1 MFVHYLYICVC
12 VCASDQ
18 TQLNWLVNGSKSTVL
33 GALRVNIAKRSKWL
47 TVIFMM
53 HPPNLQTHV
62 YVLQI
67 YDQC

>member
-12 VCASDQ
+12 VCVPDQ

-33 GALRVNIAKRSKWL
+33 GALRVNITKRSKWF

-67 YDQC
+67 YDRC